1 MAEKVA
7 VCIGQNLYA
16 PESGVRPLRGCVN
29 DALLIGELL
38 RRAGFV
44 IVRQLHDAAATRDGI
59 LGELKM
65 HATRLRPGDQLVVWN
80 SSHGYQVPDLDG
92 DEQPD
97 ALDEA
102 ICTYDNDVR
111 RPLSDDKLAEV
122 LALADPGAHVFVGSD
137 SCHSGTL
144 SRAIEPPPPLDAVP
158 RLWDPPLE
166 LQSRMGRSSLD
177 LSSYID
183 RPVATPRGEQVW
195 RFGSVAGSPAGHL
208 LLAGCEAAQVS
219 WDAKYPQGYHG
230 AMTYNFARAVLA
242 AWESGQAITYA
253 AAHQAAVAGIRADKL
268 VQDPQL
274 EGAQDLKDA
283 PVFGY
288 VPR

>member
-1 MAEKVA
+1 VPDKVA

-38 RRAGFV
+38 RRAGFSV
-44 IVRQLHDAAATRDGI
+44 QQLHDSAATYGSI
-59 LGELKM
+59 LGAIEEQLK
-65 HATRLRPGDQLVVWN
+65 RLQEGDELVVWN
-80 SSHGYQVPDLDG
+80 ASHGFQVPDLDG
-92 DEQPD
+92 DESAD

-111 RPLSDDKLAEV
+111 RPLSDDRLAAV
-122 LALADPGAHVFVGSD
+122 LSRAPSGVRVFVGSD

-144 SRAIEPPPPLDAVP
+144 AREAAPLDAIP

-166 LQSRMGRSSLD
+166 VQRRMGMPTLD
-177 LSSYID
+177 ISSYLD
-183 RPVATPRGEQVW
+183 RPVVTPRGDEVV
-195 RFGSVAGSPAGHL
+195 RFGGVARSPAGHL
-208 LLAGCEAAQVS
+208 LLAGCEAGQVS

-230 AMTYNFARAVLA
+230 AMTYHFARAVLA
-242 AWESGQAITYA
+242 AWEGGQAITYA
-253 AAHQAAVAGIRADKL
+253 TAQQAAAAGIRANGL

-274 EGAQDLKDA
+274 EGAQDLMDT